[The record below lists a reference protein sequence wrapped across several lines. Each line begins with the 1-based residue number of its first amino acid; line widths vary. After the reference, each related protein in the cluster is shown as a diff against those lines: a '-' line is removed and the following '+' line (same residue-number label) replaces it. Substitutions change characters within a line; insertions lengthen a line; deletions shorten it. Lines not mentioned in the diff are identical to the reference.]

1 MDSEIVRWAITVAVI
16 PASIIIW
23 KWWTESFLPARQKQ
37 TDEEEIHDRKTQGDA
52 LGTVLDLQRDVT
64 KHLIDN
70 DNGHWTTLTA
80 NINQGNKDHTL
91 QMEKGFAAIT
101 IQMEKVI
108 ASVNGLLILLARAG
122 ADLPSLENLRDLTGI
137 SQIMSTAIK
146 SEAVQETEKIVAD
159 AVKPESLSNEQPG

>member
-1 MDSEIVRWAITVAVI
+1 MDSEIIRWAITVAVI

-23 KWWTESFLPARQKQ
+23 KWWTESFLPGRQKQ
-37 TDEEEIHDRKTQGDA
+37 TDEGEEHTRKTQGDA

-70 DNGHWTTLTA
+70 DNGHWTILTA
-80 NINQGNKDHTL
+80 TINQGNKDHTL
-91 QMEKGFAAIT
+91 QMEKGFASIT

-122 ADLPSLENLRDLTGI
+122 ADLPVLSDQTGT

-146 SEAVQETEKIVAD
+146 SEAVKETDEIIATAGKVEPA
-159 AVKPESLSNEQPG
+159 NEQPG